1 MATFPLRR
9 TPVRGLR
16 ALRRGVAVVLLC
28 LVGLYLGATGAD
40 RCPDEAPVEACP
52 PICHLL
58 CSDGCATAPVPEAP
72 APPPGDALPTPRFRA
87 ERAADLVSLGPE
99 PEKDPPRA

>member
-1 MATFPLRR
+1 MRR
-9 TPVRGLR
+9 W
-16 ALRRGVAVVLLC
+16 VAVFLFCMVA
-28 LVGLYLGATGAD
+28 LYLGATGAD
-40 RCPDEAPVEACP
+40 ACTDGPDDACA

-72 APPPGDALPTPRFRA
+72 VAPPVDPLPEPRFST
-87 ERAADLVSLGPE
+87 EMIADLVSLSPE